1 MLTAVPSNTLGLI
14 VSPLTSEQR
23 ASRVAIITASAAAL
37 IGALGVAARMTGAP
51 LLPVWPAGSSSIAL
65 WVAAAILLLAVGLL
79 ATVLRPSHPAVRP
92 AVRAIAFLVLAASL
106 ATLVAQVTGSS
117 FDVEA
122 LAPIRAL
129 SRVPMVEGRSS
140 TPLGIPSLVCGAL
153 SLLFLATGRGRS
165 LVGGLALVLL
175 VIGLA
180 VCLGFVYQVPL
191 IRAPTWRPV
200 SWTAGLGAVFLAT
213 GLISAAGPTVWP
225 LRTMTGPSVRSQ
237 MFRWFMP
244 LTVLIVVLTDLL
256 TVNLFSRFSPA
267 LGSVVNTLVSV
278 AAAAVVIYYVAR
290 AIGGRLDRAERE
302 RAESE
307 AQFRALIENSSDLIT
322 ITDATGVI
330 RYQSPSHQ
338 AILGFEPGERLGGHF
353 RELIHADDMDR
364 VQHAIDLTLT
374 PDGPAEPVLCRLR
387 HKAGTWRLVESVA
400 SNMLSVRGVAGFVIH
415 SRDVTDRQ
423 KLEEQLRQSQKM
435 ETVGQLAGGIAHD
448 FNNMLSVIM
457 ANTDLLAATLPAGS
471 GETVEEL
478 RDMRGAAERGAAMV
492 RQLMSFSRVSALDLR
507 ATDIGALAE
516 RVGGMLRR
524 MLAANIAVEI
534 GALPA
539 LPLVTVDPGAVEQ
552 MVLNLA
558 TNARDAMPRGG
569 RLEIAVRRAEPA
581 DLTAADAGR
590 VRPDAYVCL
599 TVTDTGTGM
608 DATTLQR
615 VFEPFF
621 TTKPLG
627 KGTGLGMAMVHGL
640 MNQHGG
646 YVHVTSQ
653 PGQGTTVR
661 LCFPVA
667 TATVQ
672 AQERPRADPRLL
684 RGRETVLVVEDEA
697 ALRRA
702 AQRILERHGYRV
714 LTAPDGDAALQLL
727 AEPGRTVD
735 LILTD
740 MMMPRS
746 GGADLYHRVMREIG
760 PRRFLVASGYSA
772 SEVRGDQ
779 ELPAAVPFIK
789 KPWTLEE
796 ILEAVRKAL
805 DAPFSD
811 TA

>member
-1 MLTAVPSNTLGLI
+1 

-37 IGALGVAARMTGAP
+37 IGALGVAARVTGAP

-65 WVAAAILLLAVGLL
+65 WVAAAILLLGVGLL
-79 ATVLRPSHPAVRP
+79 ATVLRPNRPAVRP
-92 AVRAIAFLVLAASL
+92 AASAIAFLVLAASL
-106 ATLVAQVTGSS
+106 ATLVAQGTGSS
-117 FDVEA
+117 FDIEGLA
-122 LAPIRAL
+122 LIRAL

-140 TPLGIPSLVCGAL
+140 TPLGIPSLICGAL

-165 LVGGLALVLL
+165 LVGGLALVPL

-180 VCLGFVYQVPL
+180 VCLGFIYQLPL

-200 SWTAGLGAVFLAT
+200 SWTAGLSAVFLAT

-225 LRTMTGPSVRSQ
+225 LRTITGPSVRSQ
-237 MFRWFMP
+237 LFRWFMP

-256 TVNLFSRFSPA
+256 TVNLFSTFSPA

-278 AAAAVVIYYVAR
+278 AAAAVVTYYVAR
-290 AIGGRLDRAERE
+290 VIGGRLDRAERE

-338 AILGFEPGERLGGHF
+338 AILGFEPRERLGVNI
-353 RELIHADDMDR
+353 RDLIHADDMDR

-457 ANTDLLAATLPAGS
+457 ANTDLIAATLPAGS

-478 RDMRGAAERGAAMV
+478 RDMRGAAERGTAMV

-524 MLAANIAVEI
+524 MLPANVAVEV
-534 GALPA
+534 GAGPEL
-539 LPLVTVDPGAVEQ
+539 LCMVDPGAVEQ

-569 RLEIAVRRAEPA
+569 RLEIGVRRAEPA
-581 DLTAADAGR
+581 DLTTADAGR
-590 VRPDAYVCL
+590 VKAEAYVCL
-599 TVTDTGTGM
+599 AVTDTGTGM
-608 DATTLQR
+608 DAATLQR

-653 PGQGTTVR
+653 PGQGTSVR
-661 LCFPVA
+661 LCFQVA
-667 TATVQ
+667 TATAP
-672 AQERPRADPRLL
+672 AQEVRRADPRLL
-684 RGRETVLVVEDEA
+684 RGSETVLVVEDEA

-714 LTAPDGDAALQLL
+714 LTAPDGDAALLVL

-746 GGADLYHRVMREIG
+746 GGADLYHRVIQEIG
-760 PRRFLVASGYSA
+760 PRRFLVASGYNA
-772 SEVRGDQ
+772 SEATGDQ
-779 ELPAAVPFIK
+779 GLPAAVPFIK

-796 ILEAVRKAL
+796 ILGAVRKAL
-805 DAPFSD
+805 DAPLSG
-811 TA
+811 AA